1 MFRAKIDSFLTSM
14 FIIFLVRTLQCTVAL
29 IFAYFLH
36 VEIWGKPQKQQ
47 KDKIHLRFILLR
59 IYNFWTKEEKYRA
72 KIIGVFNH
80 AQFGVIRNAIKKDF
94 FGLVYRSFLHF

>member
-1 MFRAKIDSFLTSM
+1 MVVNSPERKLEKRTS
-14 FIIFLVRTLQCTVAL
+14 VKCTEC
-29 IFAYFLH
+29 ICFTH
-36 VEIWGKPQKQQ
+36 GNMGKKQRRQ
-47 KDKIHLRFILLR
+47 KDNIHLRLILLG
-59 IYNFWTKEEKYRA
+59 INNFETKEEKYRA